1 MSQTTID
8 PVDEIRA
15 IRQQI
20 SERHQDDPKKLVE
33 HYIKLQKEYEARLVT
48 PCDQNITAV
57 EATRGPGN
65 N

>member
-1 MSQTTID
+1 MSQTTTD

-15 IRQQI
+15 IRKQI

-33 HYIKLQKEYEARLVT
+33 YYINLQKHYAARLVT
-48 PCDQNITAV
+48 PCDQNTSAV
-57 EATRGPGN
+57 EATRSPGN